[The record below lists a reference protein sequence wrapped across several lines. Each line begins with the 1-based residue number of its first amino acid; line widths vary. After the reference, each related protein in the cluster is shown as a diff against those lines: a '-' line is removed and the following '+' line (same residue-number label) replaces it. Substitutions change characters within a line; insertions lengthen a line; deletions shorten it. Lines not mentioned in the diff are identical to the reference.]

1 MTLHVV
7 HVVQDPPEG
16 WSGETGRIDDDLLR
30 RRLPERFQRCQYFIC
45 GPPAML
51 DALEDAL
58 TRVGVPAERIHT
70 ERYSFVD

>member
-1 MTLHVV
+1 MLIGGGIGIT
-7 HVVQDPPEG
+7 P
-16 WSGETGRIDDDLLR
+16 LLSMVR
-30 RRLPERFQRCQYFIC
+30 
-45 GPPAML
+45 PPAML